1 METTNSIEKS
11 IFEFYS
17 KREVVENFS
26 LAEVVD
32 FAKQRNLQEWFEEN
46 FYTTEAKKV
55 ATAISNEASDAELKL
70 LICKLFDLPLE
81 TLSAEDVEEISAT
94 VAKNQRRQLFMRKD
108 PGDDRKAAFV
118 ETQGELVAAIKDEA
132 QLIYLCGGEF
142 RIPLN
147 RRGVTYIGCD
157 NAVIDLDE
165 ELDVDFDKCEIFLED
180 VQVYLHHP
188 INIKAEQSH
197 NVKII
202 DGSKKVL
209 GERPTLKEIAEV
221 LRGKNAFETPEDFK
235 ARVEKI
241 CGVAVGSVLLED
253 KDYDIDAAQFN
264 FKPRWNFD
272 YIPIVKDFAADKK
285 FSVKLQPHDAE
296 SLYNNERKLQLFADF
311 TYQGGKLAIR
321 NLYFAPKT
329 RGKVLIE
336 GSLPAEEVSSMS
348 SGGLGYGLD
357 IINDYATPSYFYSKT
372 TTVKN
377 IEVDKYGRD
386 YTKTGGSVYLAH
398 IAMIVRKASSFKSKV
413 QIVAKGR
420 MVDGKSILMVAS
432 LGLFNGTEVTII
444 ANGSDAKEAVTEL
457 KELIDNFGSFE
468 HELPEAFGAR

>member
-17 KREVVENFS
+17 KRELVENFS
-26 LAEVVD
+26 LAELVD
-32 FAKQRNLQEWFEEN
+32 FAQQRNLQEWFEEN
-46 FYTTEAKKV
+46 FYASEAKKV

-70 LICKLFDLPLE
+70 LICELFDLPLD
-81 TLSAEDVEEISAT
+81 TLSPEDVEEISALAEQKLF
-94 VAKNQRRQLFMRKD
+94 AKTPKENKLVKTQR
-108 PGDDRKAAFV
+108 
-118 ETQGELVAAIKDEA
+118 ELVRAIKDGDKK
-132 QLIYLCGGEF
+132 IYLCGGEF

-147 RRGVTYIGCD
+147 RNGITYIGRD

-180 VQVYLHHP
+180 VQLYLHHP

-202 DGSKKVL
+202 DASKKVL

-241 CGVAVGSVLLED
+241 CGVAVGSTLLDD

-272 YIPIVKDFAADKK
+272 YIPIVKNFAADKK
-285 FSVKLQPHDAE
+285 FSVKLQLHDAE

-357 IINDYATPSYFYSKT
+357 IITDIQPIIPSTAIQAT
-372 TTVKN
+372 TT
-377 IEVDKYGRD
+377 IENKLGIHTRPSAVLVQ
-386 YTKTGGSVYLAH
+386 T
-398 IAMIVRKASSFKSKV
+398 ASKFKSKI
-413 QIVAKGR
+413 QIKARGKII
-420 MVDGKSILMVAS
+420 DGKSILMLMS
-432 LGLFNGTEVTII
+432 MGLTKGTEVTII
-444 ANGSDAKEAVTEL
+444 ADGSDAKEAVTAL
-457 KELIDNFGSFE
+457 ISLIDSKFGE
-468 HELPEAFGAR
+468 I

>member
-11 IFEFYS
+11 ILEFYS
-17 KREVVENFS
+17 KRELVENFS
-26 LAEVVD
+26 LAELVY
-32 FAKQRNLQEWFEEN
+32 FAQQRNLQEWFEEN
-46 FYTTEAKKV
+46 FYAAEAKKV
-55 ATAISNEASDAELKL
+55 ATAINDEASDAELKL
-70 LICKLFDLPLE
+70 LICELFDLPLD
-81 TLSAEDVEEISAT
+81 TLSAEDVEEVSALAEQKLF
-94 VAKNQRRQLFMRKD
+94 AKTPKENKLVKTQR
-108 PGDDRKAAFV
+108 
-118 ETQGELVAAIKDEA
+118 ELVRAIKDGDKK
-132 QLIYLCGGEF
+132 IYLCGGEF

-147 RRGVTYIGCD
+147 RNGVTYVGRD

-180 VQVYLHHP
+180 VQLYLHYP
-188 INIKAEQSH
+188 INIKAEQSR

-235 ARVEKI
+235 TRVEKL
-241 CGVAVGSVLLED
+241 CGVAVGSVLLDD

-264 FKPRWNFD
+264 FKPRWDFD

-285 FSVKLQPHDAE
+285 FSVNLQPHDAE

-336 GSLPAEEVSSMS
+336 GSLPAEDVSSMS
-348 SGGLGYGLD
+348 SGGRGYGLD
-357 IINDYATPSYFYSKT
+357 IINDYVADTYYAEAT
-372 TTVKN
+372 TTIQNKFGMHARPCSLFVQ
-377 IEVDKYGRD
+377 
-386 YTKTGGSVYLAH
+386 
-398 IAMIVRKASSFKSKV
+398 KASSLKSRIYIK
-413 QIVAKGR
+413 AKGR
-420 MVDGKSILMVAS
+420 MVDGKSILMLMS
-432 LGLFNGTEVTII
+432 MGLAKGTEITIGAVG
-444 ANGSDAKEAVTEL
+444 ANAEEDVKT
-457 KELIDNFGSFE
+457 LIEFVDDRCHCGCCW
-468 HELPEAFGAR
+468 

>member
-26 LAEVVD
+26 LAELVD

-46 FYTTEAKKV
+46 FYAAEAKKV
-55 ATAISNEASDAELKL
+55 AAAISNEASDAELKL
-70 LICKLFDLPLE
+70 LICELFDLPLD
-81 TLSAEDVEEISAT
+81 TLSPEDVEEISALAEQKLF
-94 VAKNQRRQLFMRKD
+94 AKTPKENKLVKTQR
-108 PGDDRKAAFV
+108 
-118 ETQGELVAAIKDEA
+118 ELVRAIKDGDKK
-132 QLIYLCGGEF
+132 IYLCGGEF

-147 RRGVTYIGCD
+147 RNGVTYVGRD

-165 ELDVDFDKCEIFLED
+165 ELDVDFDACEIFLED
-180 VQVYLHHP
+180 VQLYLHHP

-197 NVKII
+197 NIKII
-202 DGSKKVL
+202 DGSKKIL

-241 CGVAVGSVLLED
+241 CGVAVGSTLLDD

-272 YIPIVKDFAADKK
+272 YIPIVKNFAADKK

-296 SLYNNERKLQLFADF
+296 SLYSNERKLQLFADF

-357 IINDYATPSYFYSKT
+357 IITDIQPIIPSTAIQAT
-372 TTVKN
+372 TT
-377 IEVDKYGRD
+377 IENKLGIHTRPSAVLVQ
-386 YTKTGGSVYLAH
+386 T
-398 IAMIVRKASSFKSKV
+398 ASKFKSKI
-413 QIVAKGR
+413 QIKARGKII
-420 MVDGKSILMVAS
+420 DGKSILMLMS
-432 LGLFNGTEVTII
+432 MGLTKGTEVTII
-444 ANGSDAKEAVTEL
+444 ADGSDAKEAVTAL
-457 KELIDNFGSFE
+457 ISLIDSKFGE
-468 HELPEAFGAR
+468 I

>member
-1 METTNSIEKS
+1 METTNSIEKT

-17 KREVVENFS
+17 KRELVENFS
-26 LAEVVD
+26 LAELVD
-32 FAKQRNLQEWFEEN
+32 FAQQRNLQEWFEEN
-46 FYTTEAKKV
+46 FYAAEAKKV
-55 ATAISNEASDAELKL
+55 AAAISNEASVAELKL
-70 LICKLFDLPLE
+70 LICELFDLPLD
-81 TLSAEDVEEISAT
+81 TLSAEDLEEVSALAEQKLF
-94 VAKNQRRQLFMRKD
+94 AKTPKENKLVKTQR
-108 PGDDRKAAFV
+108 
-118 ETQGELVAAIKDEA
+118 ELVRAIKDGDKK
-132 QLIYLCGGEF
+132 IYLCGGEF

-147 RRGVTYIGCD
+147 RNGITYIGRD

-165 ELDVDFDKCEIFLED
+165 DFDVDFDKCEIFLED

-235 ARVEKI
+235 TRVEKI
-241 CGVAVGSVLLED
+241 CGVAVGSTLLDD

-264 FKPRWNFD
+264 FKPRWDFD

-285 FSVKLQPHDAE
+285 FSVKLQPQDAE

-311 TYQGGKLAIR
+311 THQGGKLTVR

-329 RGKVLIE
+329 RGKVIIE
-336 GSLPAEEVSSMS
+336 GSLPAEEVSSS

-357 IINDYATPSYFYSKT
+357 IINDYVAPSYTYAKT

-398 IAMIVRKASSFKSKV
+398 IAMIVQKAYSFKSKV
-413 QIVAKGR
+413 QIVANGKK
-420 MVDGKSILMVAS
+420 VDGKSIFSIGS
-432 LGLFNGTEVTII
+432 LGLINGTEVTII